1 MHRKVDA
8 PKCSIHRNCRGIEV
22 DAPNLRVRNDQLNI
36 SPPEMKI
43 TWSSYGVDAISFNSA
58 SVASP
63 TPIAKILT
71 PLSRSDWAAA
81 GTWPRSCGRPSV
93 IKIRIFGTSSRHLAL
108 VSINLNNYLVPDEG
122 WGCLPECG
130 TSMCVAMFIWHC
142 IDSCIEIICT
152 IDWISKFNVLVVMN
166 CWGISE
172 DTDTNITMSKVKCI
186 WNIFGEILRMNK
198 VLCFDWWGS
207 INDKL

>member
-1 MHRKVDA
+1 M
-8 PKCSIHRNCRGIEV
+8 SIHRNCRVIEV
-22 DAPNLRVRNDQLNI
+22 DAPNLRVRNDLLNI

-166 CWGISE
+166 CWGIS
-172 DTDTNITMSKVKCI
+172 
-186 WNIFGEILRMNK
+186 
-198 VLCFDWWGS
+198 
-207 INDKL
+207 